1 VTVQPPRRAPEITL
15 LMDLAQGLVA
25 LALRSLDA
33 AQGKVNLAQ
42 FRALRVL
49 NEMGPCK
56 SGALATALQLHPST
70 VTRLGDRLLAAGFVT
85 RTVKPDNRREVELD
99 ITRAGRQVVDAV
111 LTFRTRE
118 LEAVVAH
125 MSPAAAEQLRD
136 VLPAL
141 VVAQHRQDALHDL
154 PGATPPLT

>member
-1 VTVQPPRRAPEITL
+1 MTGPPTRRAPEITL
-15 LMDLAQGLVA
+15 LMDLAQSLVG

-33 AQGKVNLAQ
+33 GQGKVNLAQ

-49 NEMGPCK
+49 DERGPCT

-70 VTRLGDRLLAAGFVT
+70 VTRLGDRLLAVGYLT

-111 LTFRTRE
+111 LTFRLRE

-136 VLPAL
+136 ALPAL
-141 VVAQHRQDALHDL
+141 VTAQHRQDALLDP
-154 PGATPPLT
+154 PGTTAPLT